1 MSSVFQNIL
10 ADLQKKFLKESNRC
24 AEIAQIVSE
33 AIHVQITAEQIK
45 YKGKVVTIM
54 VSPTMKMAIRVKEE
68 ELKKLLIQKDIEVV
82 KIV

>member
-24 AEIAQIVSE
+24 AEIAQILSE
-33 AIHVQITAEQIK
+33 ALHITITTEQIK
-45 YKGKVVTIM
+45 YKGKVVTVM
-54 VSPTMKMAIRVKEE
+54 VAPTVKMSIRIKEE

-82 KIV
+82 KII